1 MDIRFM
7 KNLNTDYIRTNIFK
21 LIDSVGISDISFA
34 YILGISDKQLKRIKK
49 QEADFTLENINKACD
64 FFALSVSKLNS
75 KHLKIDHRLREQL
88 AVKHRNNTEYNIHI
102 NIKPSLPHAI
112 KTVLL
117 NDKTFRE
124 EGLTVSQIG
133 RVFEKIG
140 WVYSSSYISGSMSR
154 NSDIIE
160 IIGTKIVKGKK
171 VNIYRARKL

>member
-1 MDIRFM
+1 M

-49 QEADFTLENINKACD
+49 QEAEFTLENINKACD

-88 AVKHRNNTEYNIHI
+88 AVKHKNNTEYMHLLSVRPTITY
-102 NIKPSLPHAI
+102 AI
-112 KTVLL
+112 KYFLL
-117 NDKTFRE
+117 NDEAFRE
-124 EGLTVSQIG
+124 EGLTVGQV
-133 RVFEKIG
+133 RHVLEEKG
-140 WVYSSSYISGSMSR
+140 WAYSSPYISGSMSR

-160 IIGTKIVKGKK
+160 IIGTKTVKGKEA
-171 VNIYRARKL
+171 NIYRARKQSN